1 VVGVFLLVD
10 ASQMSHHVYYAVFYG
25 NPSEFH
31 RSGKRTDV
39 VETTRSFS
47 DDDGDDEEIS
57 PPQASLLLA
66 CKRKRRWST
75 RARRWGLLEESISSS
90 MCELYEERFPRGF
103 PGRSSVLERIRRAE

>member
-1 VVGVFLLVD
+1 
-10 ASQMSHHVYYAVFYG
+10 MSHHVYYAVFYG

-57 PPQASLLLA
+57 PPQASLLLI
-66 CKRKRRWST
+66 RRRERRWST
-75 RARRWGLLEESISSS
+75 RAHRWGLLEAISSS
-90 MCELYEERFPRGF
+90 MCELYEERFRRF
-103 PGRSSVLERIRRAE
+103 PGRIRVLERIRRAE